1 MVLIVYHYLNVC
13 YYGGPMLKKKKKK
26 LCPNKFYQ
34 IKLRLLQ
41 FTDVTD
47 FDNDPNFTSVS

>member
-1 MVLIVYHYLNVC
+1 
-13 YYGGPMLKKKKKK
+13 MLLWGTNAKKKKKKK